1 MRDAV
6 NQLLPVWESDT
17 QLLTGGVL
25 SSNALHEMLVHTKKR
40 FAVHHYSELAAR
52 LVTPGCFN
60 PWLLH
65 GVQLAAAGTVVLQET
80 TAQISS
86 LTGPVT
92 VVPIYKAAVGGDPA
106 RIE

>member
-1 MRDAV
+1 
-6 NQLLPVWESDT
+6 
-17 QLLTGGVL
+17 
-25 SSNALHEMLVHTKKR
+25 MLVQTKKR

-65 GVQLAAAGTVVLQET
+65 GVQLAAAGAVDFQGD
-80 TAQISS
+80 TAQITQ

-92 VVPIYKAAVGGDPA
+92 LVPIYKATVNGDTA
-106 RIE
+106 RIDSLFNVDLPNAMANFYKNLEH